1 MYRISRFPERGIVF
15 YACHFHFYTGIY
27 WPHLSMSNA
36 MHLLTQREKEVV
48 HLLSLGLTYDQIA
61 IRIDVSHETVKMHLK
76 NIYRK
81 LKVQNKIEALQKVKL
96 L

>member
-1 MYRISRFPERGIVF
+1 MKD
-15 YACHFHFYTGIY
+15 
-27 WPHLSMSNA
+27 A

-48 HLLSLGLTYDQIA
+48 HLLSLGLTYEQIA
-61 IRIDVSHETVKMHLK
+61 LRIDVSHETVKMHLK

-81 LKVQNKIEALQKVKL
+81 LNVQNKIEALHKVKL

>member
-1 MYRISRFPERGIVF
+1 MKNV
-15 YACHFHFYTGIY
+15 
-27 WPHLSMSNA
+27 MQ
-36 MHLLTQREKEVV
+36 LLTEREREVV
-48 HLLSLGLTYDQIA
+48 QLLAMGLTYEKIGVKME
-61 IRIDVSHETVKMHLK
+61 ISHETVKMHLK

>member
-1 MYRISRFPERGIVF
+1 M
-15 YACHFHFYTGIY
+15 
-27 WPHLSMSNA
+27 L
-36 MHLLTQREKEVV
+36 LLTEREREILQ
-48 HLLSLGLTYDQIA
+48 LLSTGLTYEKIA
-61 IRIDVSHETVKMHLK
+61 GRLDVSHETVKMHLK